1 MTLFRQFTVKQD
13 PQHVDGYSRLKVAS
27 MNQIFE
33 ARFNYGENLALFESY
48 TATGGTVT
56 YSANYG
62 GFTLATTTTSGSKAF
77 RISARYISQPI
88 GRSMLINMCGKFAA
102 SKANLVSRIGWF
114 DDEDGVFFE
123 MAVDGLYAVRRSKVS
138 GSVVDTRVH
147 QSNWNQ
153 DKLNGT
159 GNSGISLDLSNLQTI
174 QIHTNQAGTGDI
186 SLGFMLD
193 HAIVA
198 HTFYGANTISLPI
211 MRQVSLP
218 LQFELLNTDA
228 TTSNSEMLAFSVSAF
243 LDGPSPTHS
252 LDSKSYYVDSGTS
265 GLSISTSQWTPM
277 ISVKLNATKNSIK
290 YRGNIVVDE
299 FKMVV
304 NSVDPIMYQLV
315 LNATL
320 SGGTNWITPT
330 TAPGSAL
337 LIDRTATGYSGG
349 LPLKFGYFAGGV
361 SNQARTNA
369 SVVQA
374 DDVPLISGKPYGT
387 GHVITFGARAMS
399 GSTSVFF
406 AAQYYETEE

>member
-13 PQHVDGYSRLKVAS
+13 SQHVDGYSRLKVAS

-56 YSANYG
+56 YSSDYA
-62 GFTLATTTTSGSKAF
+62 GFTLATTTSSGSKAF

-88 GRSMLINMCGKFAA
+88 GRSMLINMSGKFATA
-102 SKANLVSRIGWF
+102 KTNLTSRIGWF

-123 MAVDGLYAVRRSKVS
+123 MASDGLYAVKRSKIS

-147 QSNWNQ
+147 QADWNI

-159 GNSGISLDLSNLQTI
+159 GQSGLTLDLTKIQTI
-174 QIHTNQAGTGDI
+174 QIHANQAGTGDI
-186 SLGFMLD
+186 SLGFMLGTS
-193 HAIVA
+193 IIA
-198 HTFYGANTISLPI
+198 HTFYGANTQALPI

-218 LQFELLNTDA
+218 LQFELLNTGSTA
-228 TTSNSEMLAFSVSAF
+228 SSSEMLAFSVSAF
-243 LDGPSPTHS
+243 IDGPSPTHS
-252 LDSKSYYVDSGTS
+252 LDSKSYYVDSGTT

-304 NSVDPIMYQLV
+304 NSVDPIMYQLM
-315 LNATL
+315 LNVTL
-320 SGGTNWITPT
+320 SGTTNWITPT

-337 LIDRTATGYSGG
+337 LIDRGATGYSGG
-349 LPLKFGYFAGGV
+349 FPLKFGYFAGGV

-374 DDVPLISGKPYGT
+374 DDVPLVSGKPYGT

-406 AAQYYETEE
+406 AAQYFETEE